1 MGRVQGGIAGV
12 VGRGASVQKRRAHE
26 LYQGRLRSARQ
37 LGRNKLKGA
46 GYFFSDKGRGLMEN
60 IIKGIVIT
68 PMDVY
73 DKEGNLVRIEGI
85 DSTGKAVIDAVW
97 DPNDKQ
103 TNENRIKFRT
113 WAYKMLNRMG
123 YEVRI

>member
-1 MGRVQGGIAGV
+1 
-12 VGRGASVQKRRAHE
+12 
-26 LYQGRLRSARQ
+26 
-37 LGRNKLKGA
+37 
-46 GYFFSDKGRGLMEN
+46 MEN